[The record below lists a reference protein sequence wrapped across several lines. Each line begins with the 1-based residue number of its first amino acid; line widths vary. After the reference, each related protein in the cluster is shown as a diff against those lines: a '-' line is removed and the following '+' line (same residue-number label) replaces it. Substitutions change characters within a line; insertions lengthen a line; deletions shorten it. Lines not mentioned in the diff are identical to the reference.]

1 MGYRFWVIRT
11 LKVYIGVL
19 IALLVIELLK
29 HHSIENALIFAAT
42 WSFISTS
49 LFIGT
54 RLYQSRKGVECLLC
68 NDIAN
73 SKEKVG

>member
-1 MGYRFWVIRT
+1 MGYKFWVVRA

-19 IALLVIELLK
+19 ITLLIIQLYK
-29 HHSIENALIFAAT
+29 QHSIENALIFATT

-73 SKEKVG
+73 SKEKDG